1 MKEVNISEVS
11 SRQLLITCSMSQ
23 CTSEHVSNPTRNV
36 SAMLDSNI
44 AMHLFNISSPLYLRK
59 EKISIVEKGHY
70 NYHNIT
76 QSLRCFMVWCL
87 LPGFSVYIYDG
98 DMLSPGSRAGA
109 GDLPRAGHGQA
120 WPATGP
126 RGHELVLQQQHFLIQ
141 LRDEWLCFISCYC
154 ENNTVKSPLT
164 LSPMFLILAI
174 VVKLSHIIWQRQ

>member
-23 CTSEHVSNPTRNV
+23 CTVSNPTRNV

-76 QSLRCFMVWCL
+76 QSLRCFMV
-87 LPGFSVYIYDG
+87 
-98 DMLSPGSRAGA
+98 
-109 GDLPRAGHGQA
+109 
-120 WPATGP
+120 
-126 RGHELVLQQQHFLIQ
+126 
-141 LRDEWLCFISCYC
+141 
-154 ENNTVKSPLT
+154 
-164 LSPMFLILAI
+164 
-174 VVKLSHIIWQRQ
+174 